1 MIYLIIVIS
10 LSAGVA
16 LLLAAAFFGYMLAL
30 LQRRVLGMYSN
41 GDVSIKC
48 LTLSLFCEGK
58 KICTFLGRLTGLA
71 NMARTTVV
79 RKPAVMQ
86 QAST

>member
-1 MIYLIIVIS
+1 MP
-10 LSAGVA
+10 AGVA
-16 LLLAAAFFGYMLAL
+16 LLLSAAFFGYMLAL

-58 KICTFLGRLTGLA
+58 KKKTCTFPGRL
-71 NMARTTVV
+71 ARTKVV
-79 RKPAVMQ
+79 REPAVMQ